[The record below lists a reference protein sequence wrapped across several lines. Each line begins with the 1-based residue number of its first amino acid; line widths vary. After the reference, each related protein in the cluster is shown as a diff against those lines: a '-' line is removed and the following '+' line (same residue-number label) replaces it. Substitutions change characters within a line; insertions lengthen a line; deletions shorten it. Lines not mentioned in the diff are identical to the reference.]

1 MLNIAT
7 CDLVHKGRGKLP
19 FVSELASGDE
29 LINLENRQK
38 DGHHNKQNH

>member
-19 FVSELASGDE
+19 FVSKLGSGDE
-29 LINLENRQK
+29 LIDLENWQQ
-38 DGHHNKQNH
+38 DVHHNEQND